1 MIGTLDDRTTVLISI
16 NSMVQ
21 YVIEVIY
28 IYIYI

>member
-21 YVIEVIY
+21 YVIELY
-28 IYIYI
+28 IYIYND